1 MRPLSV
7 MVDEELYNQI
17 EELTYVKVKDDGKV
31 KVSTVSTV
39 ARILLE
45 LGLEEYKKRMNI
57 KSLTSE

>member
-45 LGLEEYKKRMNI
+45 LGLEEYKKRMSI